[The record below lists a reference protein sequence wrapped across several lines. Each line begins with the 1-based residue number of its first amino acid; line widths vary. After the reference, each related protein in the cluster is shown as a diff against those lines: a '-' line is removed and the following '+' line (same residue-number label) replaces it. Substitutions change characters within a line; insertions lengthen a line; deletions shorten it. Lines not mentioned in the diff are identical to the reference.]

1 LFSLHLQSIKE
12 SAISKQLTICQK
24 KIGYQILLENKHF
37 KTKVI
42 VHSQDQKKLEIKLDI
57 FSSKQQRFIKQ
68 RKFGNL
74 PYMVS
79 HSNTLTKPKLS
90 K

>member
-1 LFSLHLQSIKE
+1 L
-12 SAISKQLTICQK
+12 SKRK
-24 KIGYQILLENKHF
+24 FGYQILLENIKHF

-90 K
+90 KRKIVYLTFTFAQK